1 MSGSSTGRSPSSRKK
16 RYAAKMKSV
25 RAGTWYLRDAHS
37 GGAADLVLGFG
48 DVGDEPLVWR

>member
-1 MSGSSTGRSPSSRKK
+1 
-16 RYAAKMKSV
+16 V